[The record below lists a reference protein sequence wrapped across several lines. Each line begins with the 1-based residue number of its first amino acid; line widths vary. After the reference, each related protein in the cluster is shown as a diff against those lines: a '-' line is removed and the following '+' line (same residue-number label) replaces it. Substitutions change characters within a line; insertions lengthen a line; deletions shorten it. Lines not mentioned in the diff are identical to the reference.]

1 MNMSIKSVW
10 LLALAMISSSLFADG
25 TAISS
30 EDSSVF
36 TFSNASSSAEASEN
50 VINSA
55 YYDFYI
61 PPSENLPAGSVVRIK
76 SISLSGFNS
85 SYTAAKADST
95 WADSAFVRLNGVRS
109 DPVNGGFVSNSQY
122 SGGAWGEKIASGEG
136 VEGTLLKYEFS
147 SDCLI
152 VVGKLYPATSS
163 GNVGEVGNGITLLHA
178 NGRTNGSGGNDFV
191 SATAVRFVKSNDAN
205 SVISYGA
212 SMGAG
217 LYPVYE
223 IEAEL
228 QTESAF
234 WVGGGA
240 DNKFSNPNNW
250 STGEMPQSGNVGVDS
265 SKGDVTIELD
275 CELSIE
281 SLVVSGSGTV
291 VFAGSGDGSFTAANF
306 VVGAPVVVNCSNFHP
321 RSIEFVNNGSISI
334 GEQGRLTDAV
344 FSYTGSLPN
353 IGTAF
358 TPTSIDSDV
367 VNPER
372 WGGVI
377 WLRGVSVS
385 DFNPNVY
392 GHGGTESLPAS
403 TVRLSGVR
411 GYFPRQLT
419 VNPVV
424 ELKNDG
430 YDYGMNVN
438 NGYSR
443 RADSKDNIIEIEKL
457 IGDGALWT
465 SYSDA
470 KTVLLNIKEYKDFL
484 GPVQLVKQIVVFGDN
499 VPEVEEFNIEGSIY
513 IGRGIET
520 SIPVSA
526 QWRADGGI
534 HVEGTL
540 NVADAVNDR
549 IRSGTS
555 VDTYDTGVVK
565 LTAVSG
571 ARWDFDYSRIQGS
584 GTLCFAGTS
593 WCSLTTNGTIST
605 SLILK
610 NEQPGGL
617 VVPPYTLLADGEK
630 NYVCEIGS
638 LSGSGA
644 IRGDYD
650 WVPGENA
657 IRSLRIKQS
666 ADTVWTGIVGAG
678 SGRIGE
684 ISVATGESRAG
695 TLTLAGEAQN
705 AVPLELEEGAK
716 VNITGIWKGDV
727 TVSRGSVLSGTGTI
741 EGRTIER
748 SLILSDGAILR
759 ANDESETPLTIN
771 GRVTS
776 SENATVT
783 IEIPEDTAIRRFSV
797 ITATSGL
804 SNISFVCTNSA
815 YSVRVTDTAVT
826 VTRKG
831 FSVIVR

>member
-1 MNMSIKSVW
+1 
-10 LLALAMISSSLFADG
+10 
-25 TAISS
+25 
-30 EDSSVF
+30 
-36 TFSNASSSAEASEN
+36 
-50 VINSA
+50 
-55 YYDFYI
+55 
-61 PPSENLPAGSVVRIK
+61 
-76 SISLSGFNS
+76 
-85 SYTAAKADST
+85 
-95 WADSAFVRLNGVRS
+95 
-109 DPVNGGFVSNSQY
+109 
-122 SGGAWGEKIASGEG
+122 
-136 VEGTLLKYEFS
+136 
-147 SDCLI
+147 
-152 VVGKLYPATSS
+152 
-163 GNVGEVGNGITLLHA
+163 
-178 NGRTNGSGGNDFV
+178 
-191 SATAVRFVKSNDAN
+191 
-205 SVISYGA
+205 
-212 SMGAG
+212 
-217 LYPVYE
+217 
-223 IEAEL
+223 
-228 QTESAF
+228 
-234 WVGGGA
+234 
-240 DNKFSNPNNW
+240 
-250 STGEMPQSGNVGVDS
+250 MPQSGNVGVDS

-465 SYSDA
+465 SDSNA

-513 IGRGIET
+513 IGRGIEA

-783 IEIPEDTAIRRFSV
+783 IEIPEGKTTRRFV
-797 ITATSGL
+797 LITASSGL
-804 SNISFVCTNSA
+804 SNVNFVCTNSA
-815 YSVRVTDTAVT
+815 YSVRVTDTSVT